1 MIESYDVYVAIPPLY
16 MRSTG
21 QRISLI
27 AVHALACANRNKA

>member
-16 MRSTG
+16 STG